1 MSRLSSRYAAA
12 LALILAAVSL
22 AAVLRTDSSSEV
34 VPAPVPERDPAGLKG
49 FFPIGVYVQPVGE
62 FGKWRDRGINTLV
75 NTPRGS
81 DVGAWSAAARRMGL
95 YMIRQPSPDPV
106 DDRDE
111 SFLLAWSH
119 VDEPDGVRRHV
130 SVRQIRDQY
139 DDWKRID
146 ADRNVFINF
155 VGSLDQ
161 RDRQTGEFGDVLYR
175 GYVAGADWISADRY
189 PVNQGARDIAVV
201 GEMVDRLRELAGPKP
216 VFAFIETGDFNLND
230 DNPGPTADQV
240 RAEIWDAII
249 HGARGIWY
257 FPVRVEPSTA
267 FEFDTTPRDVAAE
280 MTRQNRIITRL
291 ADVLQGPIDPGPLR
305 ARASAPLELTWRTT
319 PAGHYLFVLN
329 LGPRQ
334 TRQTITINELD
345 ATTAAVD
352 GEHRTVP
359 ITDNTITDTFEP
371 YELHI
376 YQVF

>member
-1 MSRLSSRYAAA
+1 LV
-12 LALILAAVSL
+12 AV
-22 AAVLRTDSSSEV
+22 VLVRDSSQQV
-34 VPAPVPERDPAGLKG
+34 VPAPVPVRDPAALEG
-49 FFPIGVYVQPVGE
+49 FFPIGVYVQPVGA

-75 NTPRGS
+75 NVPRGN
-81 DVGAWSAAARRMGL
+81 DVGVWSAAASRMGL
-95 YMIRQPSPDPV
+95 YMIRQPSPDPA

-111 SFLLAWSH
+111 RFLLAWSH

-130 SVRQIRDQY
+130 GVRQIQRQY
-139 DDWKRID
+139 ADWKRVD
-146 ADRNVFINF
+146 PDRNVFINF

-161 RDRQTGEFGDVLYR
+161 RDRETGEFGDVLYR

-189 PVNQGARDIAVV
+189 PVNQGAHNIAVV
-201 GEMVDRLRELAGPKP
+201 GEMVDRLRGLAGSKP

-230 DNPGPTADQV
+230 DNPGPTPDQV

-291 ADVLQGPIDPGPLR
+291 ADVLQGPIEPGPLR
-305 ARASAPLELTWRTT
+305 ARAAAPLELTWRTT

-329 LGPRQ
+329 LSARP
-334 TRQTITINELD
+334 TNQTITISGID
-345 ATTAAVD
+345 AISAAVD

-359 ITDNTITDTFEP
+359 ITDNTISDTFEP

-376 YQVF
+376 YQLF